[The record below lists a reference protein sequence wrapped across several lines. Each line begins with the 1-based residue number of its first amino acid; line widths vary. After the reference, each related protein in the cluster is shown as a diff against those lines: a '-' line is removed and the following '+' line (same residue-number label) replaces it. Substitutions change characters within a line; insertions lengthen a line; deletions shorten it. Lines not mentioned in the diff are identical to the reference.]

1 MSNEAHVEGQQHPLG
16 VYIKVWVW
24 LFILS
29 TASYMVDYYHLEGY
43 LRWSL
48 ILLFM
53 VLKAG
58 LIMAIF
64 MHLAWERLALVY
76 ALGIPIL
83 AILLFIF
90 LMVHEGDYTFFTR
103 DIFFSFGSPQ

>member
-1 MSNEAHVEGQQHPLG
+1 MSNEQAHVEGQQHPLS

-24 LFILS
+24 LFVLS
-29 TASYMVDYYHLEGY
+29 TFSYMVDYYNVEGY
-43 LRWSL
+43 LRWTL
-48 ILLFM
+48 ILIFM

-64 MHLAWERLALVY
+64 MQLAWERLALLY
-76 ALGIPIL
+76 ALALPIL

-90 LMVHEGDYTFFTR
+90 LMVLEGDYVFFTR
-103 DIFFSFGSPQ
+103 DFFFTFGH

>member
-1 MSNEAHVEGQQHPLG
+1 MSNEQAHVEGQQHPLS

-29 TASYMVDYYHLEGY
+29 TFSYMVDYYHVEGY
-43 LRWSL
+43 LRWTL
-48 ILLFM
+48 ILIFM

-64 MHLAWERLALVY
+64 MHLAWERLALLY
-76 ALGIPIL
+76 ALALPIL

-90 LMVHEGDYTFFTR
+90 LMVHEGDYVLFTR
-103 DIFFSFGSPQ
+103 DFFFTLGI

>member
-1 MSNEAHVEGQQHPLG
+1 MSNEQAHVEGQQHPLS

-29 TASYMVDYYHLEGY
+29 AFSYMVDYYHVEGY
-43 LRWSL
+43 LRWTL
-48 ILLFM
+48 ILIFM

-64 MHLAWERLALVY
+64 MHLAWERLALLY
-76 ALGIPIL
+76 ALALPIM

-90 LMVHEGDYTFFTR
+90 LMVHEGDYVFFTR
-103 DIFFSFGSPQ
+103 DLFFTFGN

>member
-1 MSNEAHVEGQQHPLG
+1 MSNEQAHVEGQQHPLS

-29 TASYMVDYYHLEGY
+29 TFSYMVDYYHVEGY
-43 LRWSL
+43 LRWTL
-48 ILLFM
+48 ILIFM

-64 MHLAWERLALVY
+64 LHLAWERLALLY
-76 ALGIPIL
+76 ALALPIL

-90 LMVHEGDYTFFTR
+90 LMVHEGDYVFFTR
-103 DIFFSFGSPQ
+103 DFFFTFGH